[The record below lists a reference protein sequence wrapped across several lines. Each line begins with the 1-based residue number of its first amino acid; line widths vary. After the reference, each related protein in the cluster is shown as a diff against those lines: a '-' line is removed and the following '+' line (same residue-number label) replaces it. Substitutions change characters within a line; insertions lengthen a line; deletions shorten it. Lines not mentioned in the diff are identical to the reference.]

1 MDSKNEE
8 SSNGQ
13 QGDAAIEVDPGPPPS
28 TPVAP
33 LEHPTPSFH
42 AKNLVLKSG
51 PLLLSTK
58 GIGWTSW
65 KKRWFI
71 LTRTSLVFFR
81 SDPTAIPPKG
91 GNEVNLTLGGI
102 DLNNSGSV
110 VVKAD
115 KKLITVLFEDGEDG
129 KNFTLKA
136 FSHISGFE
144 GRNAEQKALIMCLSD
159 TAETSEDLYEWKA
172 AFENAFSQAP
182 SSSHVMGKNGIS
194 RNDKADAVD
203 GSKEPVNGKQPV
215 ISTVIGKPILLAL
228 EDADGAPTFLEKA
241 LRYVEE
247 HGTKAEGVLRQAA
260 DVEDVKRRIQEYEQ
274 GKTELT
280 SEEDPHVI
288 ADCVKYVIRELPSSP
303 VPASCCNALLEASRS
318 ESGGRVDAMRVAIL
332 DTFPEPNRRLLQRI
346 LKMMQAV
353 ASHRAENLMNSSA
366 VAACMAPLLLRP
378 LLAGNCE
385 IEIGFD
391 VDGDSSFQ
399 LLQAVAAANH
409 AQAIVTTLL
418 EEYDK
423 IFGEWYDVSP
433 HLYSETEESG
443 IVSRETT
450 DDDCDDAKQGSDAL
464 SDNDYVA
471 SGTGRKSGH
480 PVNNDLDIDSDY
492 SSPSSRHSSLS
503 KNDLERSKDNQSS
516 NSSAIKTNKFA
527 ERPKDA
533 QGVTKLED
541 KLNHHNQISCI
552 PKSASIRIERGHNV
566 KRPAVWGWAAAKKKL
581 SMERIDSPR
590 KEEANIENIEAEKSD
605 LQKTIT
611 EQVEGKTIHEASLV
625 KQKKTLHERRL
636 ALQIDLS
643 RLEEELQRERDKRT
657 SLEAGLMPSQ
667 GPVFLPDI
675 LDEKTKTDLNDIAQ
689 AEADINNLNKTVD
702 DLQMQLNQL
711 LEQNSVSLNNTSN
724 RHQPDH
730 QSNMKDKP
738 KDAEAA
744 LKKSVSKGKYVD
756 KVECENEKQEPS
768 SANEQNINRTRADET
783 TARNSPA
790 LVNAKKSALKGEG
803 VNSPTSALAKL
814 TTRLSFL
821 KERRNQNAKEVEK
834 GQRSIVP
841 SQDKTKTTQPIQ
853 AAQNQEKT
861 TGPDK
866 SGNRNI
872 RLGPAIKKPVRAMV
886 FYRAEKAQVTSLRIT
901 MVALAMGKFL
911 PERWGFES

>member
-1 MDSKNEE
+1 MSGIVVNEDIKAGAERIMATIKNEESQQQQKIPGIKEEPVQAEQRMDSKNEE

-13 QGDAAIEVDPGPPPS
+13 QVQISPAFSSDLGDAAIEVDPGPPPS

-129 KNFTLKA
+129 KNFTLK
-136 FSHISGFE
+136 
-144 GRNAEQKALIMCLSD
+144 
-159 TAETSEDLYEWKA
+159 AETSEDLYEWKA

-492 SSPSSRHSSLS
+492 SSPSSP
-503 KNDLERSKDNQSS
+503 
-516 NSSAIKTNKFA
+516 IKTNKFA

-861 TGPDK
+861 TGPD
-866 SGNRNI
+866 SS
-872 RLGPAIKKPVRAMV
+872 
-886 FYRAEKAQVTSLRIT
+886 Q
-901 MVALAMGKFL
+901 
-911 PERWGFES
+911 